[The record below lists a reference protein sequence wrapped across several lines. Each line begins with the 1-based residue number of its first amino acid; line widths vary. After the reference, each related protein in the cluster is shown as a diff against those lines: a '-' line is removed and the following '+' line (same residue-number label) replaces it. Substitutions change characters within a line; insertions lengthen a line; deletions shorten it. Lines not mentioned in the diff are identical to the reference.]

1 MPTEKPA
8 QPLIEPTF
16 GEKLETWYDR
26 NGNWLNILMIVILAG
41 VIGYK
46 VYGWMQT
53 RNVASANTAYG
64 LAVYQLQTAQQN
76 PDEKQKIDQLQG
88 AITAAQQVVDEHS
101 DQFVGRQAQLVI
113 GNAQYMIASSDP
125 EQGVK
130 GLERARDSYRA
141 YIDMANTNTEKAAG
155 YIALGNV
162 LENLSFIQSSQQVLQ
177 EAETAYTEAL
187 SASQG
192 TNLGAEA
199 KLALART
206 KAGRSAE
213 ASQVEAAKLFQEVA
227 ASRDVRLV
235 SDAELEATKP
245 IELEGGQ
252 TLSADE
258 VKDIKN
264 LAAWSQRQLAQDA
277 LAQLK

>member
-1 MPTEKPA
+1 MSTEKPA
-8 QPLIEPTF
+8 QPLVEPTF
-16 GEKLETWYDR
+16 GEKLENWYDR
-26 NGNWLNILMIVILAG
+26 NGNWLNILVIVILAG

-46 VYGWMQT
+46 VYGWMQA
-53 RNVASANTAYG
+53 RNIASANTAYG
-64 LAVYQLQTAQQN
+64 MAVNQLQMAQQN

-113 GNAQYMIASSDP
+113 GNAQYIIASSDP

-141 YIDMANTNTEKAAG
+141 YIDMAITNAEKAAG
-155 YIALGNV
+155 YVALGNV
-162 LENLSFIQSSQQVLQ
+162 LENLSFIESNQQVLQ

-213 ASQVEAAKLFQEVA
+213 ASQAEAAKLFQEIA
-227 ASRDVRLV
+227 ASRDVQLV
-235 SDAELEATKP
+235 SDAELEGTKP
-245 IELEGGQ
+245 IQLEGGQ
-252 TLSADE
+252 SLSVEE

-277 LAQLK
+277 LARLK